1 MSWSDWGKSKPEP
14 KKDIDVRDYIGFVDK
29 DEPEPKKDT
38 TWIEE
43 GEIRNLMYDLSVKR
57 LNKQKIFGD
66 KDMDKEEIIIWF
78 KDFISKNQKQFTL
91 DWLRGQKLSFEAV
104 NEVRKK

>member
-1 MSWSDWGKSKPEP
+1 MSFSDLDKKLKEKSKPEP
-14 KKDIDVRDYIGFVDK
+14 KPTGVDYQEARLNDNNHQEVVSDNI
-29 DEPEPKKDT
+29 
-38 TWIEE
+38 
-43 GEIRNLMYDLSVKR
+43 MYDLSVDRLKR
-57 LNKQKIFGD
+57 EKILGD
-66 KDMDKEEIIIWF
+66 KDMDKKEIINWF

>member
-1 MSWSDWGKSKPEP
+1 MSKDDWVSELEKKSKPEP

-29 DEPEPKKDT
+29 DEPDN
-38 TWIEE
+38 I
-43 GEIRNLMYDLSVKR
+43 MYDLSVKR
-57 LNKQKIFGD
+57 LKILGD
-66 KDMDKEEIIIWF
+66 KDMDKREIINWF